1 MVPQPL
7 MSDPSTGA
15 SIQSRAVSWLVGV
28 RRVALPLLISA
39 LSFWVAVGVLPTRH
53 NQPRS
58 AVYVLGA
65 AVVVVAIVAG
75 IVRQRITIR
84 RGEDYWQD
92 DELPDALSALYLA
105 ILVLVGTRA
114 AIVFAIVTP
123 LVTCMVRFRSSSA
136 RQGAQEAL
144 VSALWRGA
152 SSALVLLAAGAA
164 YSGVAALL
172 QPQVATTLRA
182 HVLAAFAASLVMLIA
197 VAVVRAVRARPITA
211 APRALVSF
219 VRGPS
224 LLFQVMLLCCIPL
237 LPLTQALDPVE
248 IEFSWALL
256 LAPMGAVYYLALTSA
271 RLRLRTTELQDTIA
285 ELNATRERESELMSY
300 AALITRAQEDERRRL
315 ARDLH
320 DDTAQALIAL
330 SRGLD
335 ALSSHIN
342 PAAAPGDARFVDDL
356 VDLTRRTLDS
366 VRRACQDLR
375 PSVLDDLGLSA
386 ALDSLAGSMEQRGLP
401 CVFIARGAPQS
412 YPSEVEV
419 ASYRITQEAL
429 SNAARHAHASRAQ
442 IELTHRPDGLRLV
455 VTDDGAGFT
464 VSDSLTDVSPAPRG
478 NGREPGSGLGMLGMR
493 ERALLIGARLKV
505 ESAPSAGTRITLD
518 VPVAPS
524 ATQRITGGQVPTYAS

>member
-1 MVPQPL
+1 MVPPPL
-7 MSDPSTGA
+7 MSDPSTGV
-15 SIQSRAVSWLVGV
+15 SMQSRAISWLAGV

-53 NQPRS
+53 NEPRS
-58 AVYVLGA
+58 AIYVLGA
-65 AVVVVAIVAG
+65 AVVVVGIVAG

-84 RGEDYWQD
+84 RGEEQWQD
-92 DELPDALSALYLA
+92 DDLPDALSALYLA

-136 RQGAQEAL
+136 RQGARESL
-144 VSALWRGA
+144 IGALWRGA
-152 SSALVLLAAGAA
+152 SSALMLLAAGAA

-172 QPQVATTLRA
+172 QPQVRTTLRA

-197 VAVVRAVRARPITA
+197 LTAVRALRARPITE
-211 APRALVSF
+211 APRALVSY

-224 LLFQVMLLCCIPL
+224 LLFQIMLLCCIPL

-335 ALSSHIN
+335 ALSNHIN

-401 CVFIARGAPQS
+401 CVFITRGAPQS
-412 YPSEVEV
+412 YPNEVEV
-419 ASYRITQEAL
+419 ASYRIAQEAL
-429 SNAARHAHASRAQ
+429 SNVARHAHASRAQ

-455 VTDDGAGFT
+455 VTDDGAGFNA
-464 VSDSLTDVSPAPRG
+464 SDSLTGASPAPPG
-478 NGREPGSGLGMLGMR
+478 HGREPGSGLGMLGMR
-493 ERALLIGARLKV
+493 ERALLIGAHLTV
-505 ESAPSAGTRITLD
+505 ESASGAGTRITLD